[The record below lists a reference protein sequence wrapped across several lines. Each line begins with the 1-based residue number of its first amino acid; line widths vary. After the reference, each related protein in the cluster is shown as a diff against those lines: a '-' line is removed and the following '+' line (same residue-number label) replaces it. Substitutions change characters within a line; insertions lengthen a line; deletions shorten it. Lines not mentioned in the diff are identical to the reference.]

1 MDFSFDNSTKTS
13 SGNVRFSGV
22 SSGINSQQ
30 IIDSIISARRIQV
43 NQIEDK
49 ISLND
54 QRVSAIDQL
63 QGLTKNFAASMDV
76 LRGANS
82 FFVDDVFDN
91 KLAFTSSRATASAP
105 AGHTSSAAESILS
118 VTVDDSAVAGSHTV
132 EVVQIA
138 KAQQIRSDA
147 FASKTDSLSSQGYP
161 TGDFEINGRNIT
173 VNGSDSL
180 LDLRDKINAVN
191 SGANATGVSASVVSV
206 SPTESYLLLSSD
218 ETGLSNTIT
227 FGGDQSIHNALGL
240 TGAGTDNAKTVIQN
254 AQNAIIRVDNLGVDV
269 VRESNT
275 IDDVF
280 SGATIDLFRAE
291 ENTEI
296 VVDIEND
303 LNSVKAGIVDFINA
317 YNELKSFIED
327 QQSEVVR
334 EEGGEPEFGVLAFDS
349 TLRSL
354 ESRLSQVVSSIVPGV
369 DDGYASLGQIGVS
382 IEDDFTLAVDD
393 GTLDNA
399 LLNNL
404 DSVRKLF
411 GFDFSTSDSRVSVIS
426 VGPNSAYTV
435 DGSDVPEPYY
445 LNIAGTDANGDLTD
459 ANFVTSAG
467 TGNGGAG
474 NNTVSIN
481 GKNMTILP
489 DSNADGLKLFFNG
502 DPNLGPVDDIEVTF
516 TRGVADRLY
525 NFFNDFSKTGG
536 EADSLKLN
544 LLEQNDDYETDISR
558 IDSRLDLQR
567 KNLEARFIAMETA
580 MFQLNS
586 LKESLSQQISA
597 MAGGDN

>member
-1 MDFSFDNSTKTS
+1 
-13 SGNVRFSGV
+13 
-22 SSGINSQQ
+22 
-30 IIDSIISARRIQV
+30 
-43 NQIEDK
+43 
-49 ISLND
+49 
-54 QRVSAIDQL
+54 
-63 QGLTKNFAASMDV
+63 
-76 LRGANS
+76 
-82 FFVDDVFDN
+82 
-91 KLAFTSSRATASAP
+91 
-105 AGHTSSAAESILS
+105 
-118 VTVDDSAVAGSHTV
+118 
-132 EVVQIA
+132 
-138 KAQQIRSDA
+138 
-147 FASKTDSLSSQGYP
+147 
-161 TGDFEINGRNIT
+161 
-173 VNGSDSL
+173 
-180 LDLRDKINAVN
+180 
-191 SGANATGVSASVVSV
+191 
-206 SPTESYLLLSSD
+206 
-218 ETGLSNTIT
+218 
-227 FGGDQSIHNALGL
+227 
-240 TGAGTDNAKTVIQN
+240 
-254 AQNAIIRVDNLGVDV
+254 
-269 VRESNT
+269 
-275 IDDVF
+275 
-280 SGATIDLFRAE
+280 
-291 ENTEI
+291 
-296 VVDIEND
+296 
-303 LNSVKAGIVDFINA
+303 
-317 YNELKSFIED
+317 
-327 QQSEVVR
+327 
-334 EEGGEPEFGVLAFDS
+334 
-349 TLRSL
+349 
-354 ESRLSQVVSSIVPGV
+354 V

-382 IEDDFTLAVDD
+382 IEDDFTLSVDD

>member
-1 MDFSFDNSTKTS
+1 
-13 SGNVRFSGV
+13 
-22 SSGINSQQ
+22 
-30 IIDSIISARRIQV
+30 
-43 NQIEDK
+43 
-49 ISLND
+49 
-54 QRVSAIDQL
+54 
-63 QGLTKNFAASMDV
+63 
-76 LRGANS
+76 
-82 FFVDDVFDN
+82 
-91 KLAFTSSRATASAP
+91 
-105 AGHTSSAAESILS
+105 
-118 VTVDDSAVAGSHTV
+118 
-132 EVVQIA
+132 
-138 KAQQIRSDA
+138 
-147 FASKTDSLSSQGYP
+147 
-161 TGDFEINGRNIT
+161 
-173 VNGSDSL
+173 
-180 LDLRDKINAVN
+180 
-191 SGANATGVSASVVSV
+191 
-206 SPTESYLLLSSD
+206 
-218 ETGLSNTIT
+218 
-227 FGGDQSIHNALGL
+227 
-240 TGAGTDNAKTVIQN
+240 
-254 AQNAIIRVDNLGVDV
+254 
-269 VRESNT
+269 
-275 IDDVF
+275 
-280 SGATIDLFRAE
+280 
-291 ENTEI
+291 
-296 VVDIEND
+296 
-303 LNSVKAGIVDFINA
+303 
-317 YNELKSFIED
+317 
-327 QQSEVVR
+327 VR

-382 IEDDFTLAVDD
+382 IEDDFTLSVDD

-445 LNIAGTDANGDLTD
+445 LSIAGTDANGDLTD